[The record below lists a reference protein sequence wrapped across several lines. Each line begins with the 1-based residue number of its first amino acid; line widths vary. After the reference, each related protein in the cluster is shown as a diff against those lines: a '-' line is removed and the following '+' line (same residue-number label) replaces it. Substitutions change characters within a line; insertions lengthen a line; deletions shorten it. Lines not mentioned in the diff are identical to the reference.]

1 MHSGKDRR
9 RHTRFVLPSMYTE
22 VEARPLDS
30 DTFDWKGHAYDISVG
45 GMRFELDRPVEPGT
59 QIALRL
65 QLPGA
70 QHMKLTDRRPVYVF
84 ANVVWIEEDDVEQ
97 GGPVRMACV
106 FNRFVMP
113 GDEARLHTRLRSGRY
128 SAAA

>member
-22 VEARPLDS
+22 VEARALDAEQ
-30 DTFDWKGHAYDISVG
+30 FEWKGHAYDVSEG
-45 GMRFELDRPVEPGT
+45 GMRFELDRPIEKGKP
-59 QIALRL
+59 IAVRL

-70 QHMKLTDRRPVYVF
+70 QHLAASARRPVYAF
-84 ANVVWIEEDDVEQ
+84 ANVVWVEEDDVAQ

-106 FNRFVMP
+106 FTRFVMP
-113 GDEARLHTRLRSGRY
+113 DDDARLRTRLRSGRY